1 MAKYVQLSNGDMFI
15 IFKNADGSEYYL
27 NKEGKKRKLRKDQKV
42 IAGPDDVVPGAST
55 DSDLFRVSLP
65 PVQAVWDA
73 NKGIDKY
80 TGFSQKK
87 TEDFEFKDLS
97 QIVKDYD
104 HFKKERAIKVERD
117 HTVEIQMVSR
127 AWDRVKGKQPSTR
140 SNVKCIRES
149 VNHLDNLNCT
159 PGVVNMKKES
169 AVKSFLR
176 YYDSGD
182 GNGLRL
188 HLIDYGVG
196 PNTTRR
202 ICTTYEDAAYKISDK
217 VTKVGTEV
225 HDDFADEIKSMIGHM
240 KLD

>member
-1 MAKYVQLSNGDMFI
+1 
-15 IFKNADGSEYYL
+15 
-27 NKEGKKRKLRKDQKV
+27 
-42 IAGPDDVVPGAST
+42 
-55 DSDLFRVSLP
+55 
-65 PVQAVWDA
+65 
-73 NKGIDKY
+73 
-80 TGFSQKK
+80 
-87 TEDFEFKDLS
+87 
-97 QIVKDYD
+97 
-104 HFKKERAIKVERD
+104 
-117 HTVEIQMVSR
+117 
-127 AWDRVKGKQPSTR
+127 
-140 SNVKCIRES
+140 
-149 VNHLDNLNCT
+149 
-159 PGVVNMKKES
+159 MKKES

-217 VTKVGTEV
+217 VTEVGTEV